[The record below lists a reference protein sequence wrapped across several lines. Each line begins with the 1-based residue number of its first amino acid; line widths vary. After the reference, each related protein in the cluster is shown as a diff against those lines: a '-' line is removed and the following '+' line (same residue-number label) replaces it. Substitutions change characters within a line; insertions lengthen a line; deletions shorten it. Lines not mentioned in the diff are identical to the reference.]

1 MNRFF
6 AAGRWTGFEGEGEDG
21 AAMMRCLAG
30 LNVPSGEAVLR
41 LERRTLR
48 RLESA
53 LTRARRLE
61 RGGMAEDEALS
72 RLVRDGRLAEN
83 CARRA
88 IREGGQRLPAWSGRP
103 RIEAALE
110 ALCAGGDAALS
121 LSRLMDAL
129 KALDAA
135 QPLTTSEL
143 WAVPDA
149 LRVALSRCL
158 ADVAL
163 SIAGRAERAAQGA
176 AWARRPT
183 AKGLRR
189 DVAFLTSAL
198 SRAESAGSPRARH
211 LLERALLR
219 LGLSAE
225 DAARQAQASAARDE
239 LRLSNLLDAR
249 RLLEDLRWRDCFE
262 RLSRVDG
269 ALRAPSAG
277 CYREMDEES
286 RGAVREE
293 VARIARRLE
302 LPEIAVAQCAAD
314 AAREGEGLQ
323 GDVCWWLRDDEG
335 RKALFER
342 LGRSEVRLP
351 RLVPDPR
358 GRRTVAALLM
368 LTALLWAALTRIA
381 GDIWLCLPCLF
392 AAWTAAS
399 AVIGRLYPLFFRP
412 ARLLKLELERVP
424 DDLRT
429 LVTLPVLLS
438 DINRVDE
445 ACDRL
450 EALGCLE
457 ADPNIEYLL
466 LGDFADAVGAEQTG
480 DAAVLARARERI
492 AGMNA
497 RAGREKYAFL
507 HRSRTLLK
515 PDGIWMGRDRK
526 RGALMDLNRLL
537 LGLPGAEHAF
547 SAENAACARLRGRF
561 ALVVTLDADTRV
573 LPDELRRMIGAMAHP
588 LNRPGEGR
596 GYAVL
601 QPRMEMLP
609 SACVNGFVALFA
621 GNGGLNAYP
630 VAASDLWQDVT
641 GCGIYAGKGIYDVAA
656 FYHRLEGALPEG
668 RILSHDLVEG
678 SIAGAGRL
686 NDVACFDG
694 YPGSLAAALRRQ
706 NRWMRGDWQL
716 LPLLLSR
723 GPLPNGARLDGAAR
737 YRMADNLVRSLRAPA
752 LLALLLAGAWTGNAG
767 ALLAALAV
775 VYLEPA
781 LQIGGGDALKWR
793 RATAE
798 LALLPAFAGCA
809 LDAACRTLWRLVV
822 SGRRLMEWVTAA
834 DAEKGSGDSTATRLP
849 GFVAALLLVP
859 GLFNPG
865 WALASAALMALFLVG
880 PGWIRD
886 MEHEPIGKPEIP
898 GGRDRSKFEALARET
913 WRFFEAVVP
922 PEGSGLPPDNWQLDP
937 PVGPARRTSPTNIA
951 LYMLGC
957 VSAMRLGFIGV
968 PEARARMAR
977 TVATLEGLEKWRG
990 NPYNW
995 YDIDALAP
1003 LRPRYVSSVDGGNLA
1018 AALLLC
1024 AAAPETGSA
1033 LARRMRALAEGMDL
1047 AALYDEDLELFA
1059 VGMDVESGRL
1069 SASHYDLL
1077 ASEARML
1084 SFVAMMLGQVP
1095 IRHWRRLGRACTA
1108 VAGGVVPLSWSG
1120 TMFEYLMPELF
1131 LRAPANT
1138 LLGEG
1143 VRAAVEAQRAQGR
1156 RAKRP
1161 WGISESGY
1169 CAFDAALNYQYRAFG
1184 LGELALE
1191 GNAVEDVI
1199 APYATA
1205 LAAMLAPRAA
1215 AENLRRMTALGWRG
1229 EWGLYEAA
1237 DCLRPDGE
1245 GRPSLVKSH
1254 MAHHQGMILCALCNV
1269 LTGDSLCADFMR
1281 LPEAR
1286 ALSLLLEERPCE
1298 SATPRGRDR
1307 LAAYPAPGRV
1317 ERRHAHRLD
1326 GNSAVPG
1333 TWLLHGDGAT
1343 ALWTS
1348 DGAVYYARFGVN
1360 ATRFSGDLQD
1370 RRDRACVHLRDEDR
1384 GAEAVLGGEGSRTAC
1399 EPGGVEAFA
1408 RLERVEAALRV
1419 CVSPEDGT
1427 LYRSVELRNAGDRV
1441 ARLSLTDAVP
1451 VALASDGDWQA
1462 HAIYQNLFVES
1473 ARLAGDGLLFRR
1485 RPRSPEEKC
1494 PVLVHAATPAP
1505 SEFETDYERLV
1516 GRTGDTGHPG
1526 GITGSLSGGTG
1537 DTLNPVSALRVRL
1550 TLAPGQRTRV
1560 TFALALLEE
1569 ERMAGAWLER
1579 SRNADRA
1586 ERAMRLA
1593 SMRARAMLGFLGLK
1607 DERHA
1612 LLQRMAAL
1620 LADGRLAAQA
1630 RGPRPGEPGTSPELL
1645 WPLGLSG
1652 DRPMLLVR
1660 ASGENLDAA
1669 REAVR
1674 AHAFFHAL
1682 GLEVDLMLVDD
1693 GEGGYAR
1700 PLRDAMEAMIA
1711 ASHLNRLRR
1720 VSGGAWLLDGGAL
1733 TEDQRR
1739 ALERSASAAFDAG
1752 GDFYAQLRRR
1762 LSALDAPRGMPIR
1775 PLDIGAST
1783 LRRGE
1788 RLCGN
1793 GFGGFLPEGGY
1804 AVDVA
1809 PDRLPPAP
1817 WCNILA
1823 NDAGGALLSER
1834 GGGFFWRGNSR
1845 SGRLTPYGNDALW
1858 EGWGITL
1865 WLLDEARGEALSLL
1879 PGVAT
1884 SMPFEVRYDAGSAR
1898 YAFET
1903 RRLAGAIRFAQAEAL
1918 PETRIEVR
1926 LENRNLRSG
1935 RFRLLACVNWLMG
1948 TDARDAVRLN
1958 AWHEAGACLVTGAMP
1973 GSGYLAFAEPGA
1985 QAGPGR
1991 AALLGGG
1998 DFPRPMGLAAA
2009 SGGEGWS
2016 LALPVRLSQGE
2027 EKTFH
2032 LALGWAGDAEAA
2044 LARAANLREEC
2055 RAAGKGGEKGSGGE
2069 TRTSGPKPLE
2079 ERLVIETPVAG
2090 LNRLANDFLLH
2101 QVRAS
2106 RVLGRAGL
2114 YQPGGAYGF
2123 RDQLQDMLALLQDE
2137 PERVRAHL
2145 LRCAARQFEDGDVLH
2160 WWHESFTGVRTRV
2173 SDDLLF
2179 LPWVTAAYVRRTGD
2193 AAVLEETVTYLEP
2206 VEIPEGR
2213 EDVYRE
2219 MRPGTAEDTLH
2230 GHCMRA
2236 LRRAARFGAHG
2247 LLLMGTGD
2255 WNDGMNRVGN
2265 LGRGESVWLTEFW
2278 IACAQAYREIAGDA
2292 GDRAWLSEV
2301 SQRLRPAVENF
2312 GWDGNWYLRAYAD
2325 DGEPLGSA
2333 ACAACRIDAISQA
2346 WAVLA
2351 GLDPWRCRRA
2361 MDAAWE
2367 LLADEEHGLIRLLT
2381 PPFDGAGLDPGY
2393 IAAYPPGVRENGG
2406 QYTHGAL
2413 WLLLALIR
2421 MGDGERA
2428 HRALRMLLPFNHSDT
2443 EEKALRYRV
2452 EPYVMAADVYDR
2464 PGKAGRGGW
2473 TWYTGSA
2480 AWLYL
2485 CLLELLGYERRE
2497 NRVRLNALLGDWPRA
2512 CVTVPFGKSRYR
2524 LVCDKEAARVTLD
2537 GKEVEGEFIELIDDG
2552 RIHEAVFPERKARRL
2567 R

>member
-6 AAGRWTGFEGEGEDG
+6 AAGKWNGIEGEGEDG
-21 AAMMRCLAG
+21 AALMRRLAG
-30 LNVPSGEAVLR
+30 LNAPSGEAVLR
-41 LERRTLR
+41 LERRALR

-53 LTRARRLE
+53 LEKARRLE
-61 RGGMAEDEALS
+61 RGGMAEDGALS

-83 CARRA
+83 CVRRA
-88 IREGGQRLPAWSGRP
+88 FREGGQRLTAWSGRP
-103 RIEAALE
+103 RVEAALE
-110 ALCAGGDAALS
+110 ALCAGGDRALTAS
-121 LSRLMDAL
+121 GLIAAL

-149 LRVALSRCL
+149 LRVVLSRGL
-158 ADVAL
+158 ADAAA
-163 SIAGRAERAAQGA
+163 SIAGRAERAARAA
-176 AWARRPT
+176 AWVHRPT
-183 AKGLRR
+183 AKGLRS
-189 DVAFLTSAL
+189 DAAFFASAL
-198 SRAESAGSPRARH
+198 GRAEAEGSPGARR
-211 LLERALLR
+211 LLEKALAR
-219 LGLSAE
+219 QGLTAE

-249 RLLEDLRWRDCFE
+249 RMLEDLRWQDCFE
-262 RLSRVDG
+262 RLSRVDS
-269 ALRAPSAG
+269 ALREPLAS

-286 RGAVREE
+286 RGIVREE

-314 AAREGEGLQ
+314 AAREGDGLR
-323 GDVCWWLRDDEG
+323 GDACWWLCDDEG
-335 RKALFER
+335 RRALLAR

-351 RLVPDPR
+351 RLVPDP
-358 GRRTVAALLM
+358 GGKRTVAARLV
-368 LTALLWAALTRIA
+368 LTALLWAGLSLVA
-381 GDIWLCLPCLF
+381 GNPWLNIPCLP

-399 AVIGRLYPLFFRP
+399 AIIGRLYPLFFRP

-466 LGDFADAVGAEQTG
+466 LGDFADAAGAEQPG

-507 HRSRTLLK
+507 HRGRTLLE

-573 LPDELRRMIGAMAHP
+573 LPDEVRRMIGTMVHP

-596 GYAVL
+596 GFAVL

-609 SACVNGFVALFA
+609 SACVNGFVELFA
-621 GNGGLNAYP
+621 GAGGLNTYP

-656 FYHRLEGALPEG
+656 FHRRLEGALPEG

-678 SIAGAGRL
+678 AIAGAGRL
-686 NDVACFDG
+686 NDVVCFDG
-694 YPGSLAAALRRQ
+694 YPGTLAAMLRRQ
-706 NRWMRGDWQL
+706 HRWMRGDWQL

-723 GPLPNGARLDGAAR
+723 GPLPNGARLGGAAR

-775 VYLEPA
+775 LYLEPA
-781 LQIGGGDALKWR
+781 LRIGDRDALKWR

-798 LALLPAFAGCA
+798 LAMLPAFAGCA
-809 LDAACRTLWRLVV
+809 LDAVCRTLWRLRV
-822 SGRRLMEWVTAA
+822 SGRRLLEWVTAA
-834 DAEKGSGDSTATRLP
+834 DAEKGSGDGRLTSLP
-849 GFVAALLLVP
+849 GFVAALLFVP

-880 PGWIRD
+880 PGWVRD
-886 MEHEPIGKPEIP
+886 MENAPIGERKAL
-898 GGRDRSKFEALARET
+898 GGRERAAFEALARET

-922 PEGSGLPPDNWQLDP
+922 PEGTGLPPDNWQLDP

-957 VSAMRLGFIGV
+957 VSAARLGFIGV
-968 PEARARMAR
+968 PEARARLAR
-977 TVATLEGLEKWRG
+977 TVETLEALEKWRG

-1024 AAAPETGSA
+1024 ASAPETGSA
-1033 LARRMRALAEGMDL
+1033 LAVRMRALAEGMDL
-1047 AALYDEDLELFA
+1047 AALYDAELELFA
-1059 VGMDVESGRL
+1059 ISMDVDAGRL

-1084 SFVAMMLGQVP
+1084 SFAAMMLGQVP
-1095 IRHWRRLGRACTA
+1095 IRHWRRLGRACA
-1108 VAGGVVPLSWSG
+1108 EVAGGVVPLSWSG
-1120 TMFEYLMPELF
+1120 TMFEYLMPEIF

-1156 RAKRP
+1156 RVRRP
-1161 WGISESGY
+1161 WGVSESGY

-1191 GNAVEDVI
+1191 GNAVEGVV

-1205 LAAMLAPRAA
+1205 LAAMLAPRVA

-1237 DCLRPDGE
+1237 DYLRPDGE

-1298 SATPRGRDR
+1298 DAAPRGRDR
-1307 LAAYPAPGRV
+1307 LAAFPAPRRV

-1326 GNSAVPG
+1326 GDSAVPG

-1348 DGAVYYARFGVN
+1348 DGAVHYARFGVS
-1360 ATRFSGDLQD
+1360 ATRFAGDLQD
-1370 RRDRACVHLRDEDR
+1370 RSDRACIHLRDDGR
-1384 GAEAVLGGEGSRTAC
+1384 GVEAVLGGEGSRTAC
-1399 EPGGVEAFA
+1399 EPGGVESLT
-1408 RLERVEAALRV
+1408 RLGRVEAALRV

-1427 LYRSVELRNAGDRV
+1427 LYRSVELRNSGDCAV
-1441 ARLSLTDAVP
+1441 RLSLTDAVP
-1451 VALASDGDWQA
+1451 VALASDGDWRA

-1473 ARLAGDGLLFRR
+1473 MRLAEGGLLFRR
-1485 RPRSPEEKC
+1485 RLRDPEEKC
-1494 PVLVHAATPAP
+1494 PVLVHMATPAP
-1505 SEFETDYERLV
+1505 SEFETDYGALV
-1516 GRTGDTGHPG
+1516 GRTGDAGCPG
-1526 GITGSLSGGTG
+1526 GIAEALTGGIG
-1537 DTLNPVSALRVRL
+1537 DTLNPVSALRVRV
-1550 TLAPGQRTRV
+1550 TLDPGQRVRV

-1569 ERMAGAWLER
+1569 ASEAGAWLER
-1579 SRNADRA
+1579 SRSADRA
-1586 ERAMRLA
+1586 ERAARLA
-1593 SMRARAMLGFLGLK
+1593 SMQARAMLGFLGMK
-1607 DERHA
+1607 DEGHA

-1620 LADGRLAAQA
+1620 LVDGRLAAQA
-1630 RGPRPGEPGTSPELL
+1630 RGPRPGEAEVPPELL

-1652 DRPMLLVR
+1652 DRPLLLVR
-1660 ASGENLDAA
+1660 ASGEDLDAA
-1669 REAVR
+1669 REAIR

-1682 GLEVDLMLVDD
+1682 GLEVDLVLLDD

-1720 VSGGAWLLDGGAL
+1720 VPGGVWLLDGGAL

-1739 ALERSASAAFDAG
+1739 ALERSAYATFDAG

-1762 LSALDAPRGMPIR
+1762 LSALDAPRGAFLRTI
-1775 PLDIGAST
+1775 DTGAST

-1788 RLCGN
+1788 RLGWN
-1793 GFGGFLPEGGY
+1793 GFGGFLPAGGY

-1817 WCNILA
+1817 WCNLLV

-1834 GGGFFWRGNSR
+1834 GGGFFWSGNSR
-1845 SGRLTPYGNDALW
+1845 SGRLTPYGNDALR
-1858 EGWGITL
+1858 EGWGIGL
-1865 WLLDEARGEALSLL
+1865 WLLDEARSEALSLL
-1879 PGVAT
+1879 PGVAPV
-1884 SMPFEVRYDAGSAR
+1884 MPFEVRYDARSAS

-1903 RRLAGAIRFAQAEAL
+1903 RRLAGEVRFAQAEVL
-1918 PETRIEVR
+1918 PETRIAVR
-1926 LENRNLRSG
+1926 LENRNLRSE

-1958 AWHEAGACLVTGAMP
+1958 AWHEAGACLSTGAMP
-1973 GSGYLAFAEPGA
+1973 GAGYFAFAEPGA

-1991 AALLGGG
+1991 LALLGGG
-1998 DFPRPMGLAAA
+1998 DFPRPMGLTAA
-2009 SGGEGWS
+2009 SRGEGWS
-2016 LALPVRLSQGE
+2016 LALPLRLGQGE
-2027 EKTFH
+2027 EKTLH

-2044 LARAANLREEC
+2044 LARAANLREDG
-2055 RAAGKGGEKGSGGE
+2055 RASGERDGKGGGNSG
-2069 TRTSGPKPLE
+2069 TRRQNLQE
-2079 ERLVIETPVAG
+2079 ERLTIETPDAA
-2090 LNRLANDFLLH
+2090 LNHLFNDFLLH

-2106 RVLGRAGL
+2106 RVQGRAGL

-2137 PERVRAHL
+2137 PGRVRTHL
-2145 LRCAARQFEDGDVLH
+2145 LRCAARQFEEGDVLH
-2160 WWHESFTGVRTRV
+2160 WWHEPFTGVRTRV

-2193 AAVLEETVTYLEP
+2193 AAVLEEAIPYLEP

-2213 EDVYRE
+2213 VDVYGP
-2219 MRPGTAEDTLH
+2219 MRPGAAVDTLH

-2236 LRRAARFGAHG
+2236 LRRAARFGCHG

-2255 WNDGMNRVGN
+2255 WNDGMNRVGS
-2265 LGRGESVWLTEFW
+2265 LGRGESVWLSEFW
-2278 IACAQAYREIAGDA
+2278 IACADAYREVAGDA
-2292 GDRAWLSEV
+2292 GERTWLSEV
-2301 SQRLRPAVENF
+2301 SQRLRIAAENF

-2325 DGEPLGSA
+2325 DGAPLGSA

-2367 LLADEEHGLIRLLT
+2367 LLVDEESGLIRLLT

-2413 WLLLALIR
+2413 WLLLAMIR

-2428 HRALRMLLPFNHSDT
+2428 HRALRMLLPFNHADAP
-2443 EEKALRYRV
+2443 EKVLRYRV
-2452 EPYVMAADVYDR
+2452 EPYVMAADVYDG
-2464 PGKAGRGGW
+2464 PKVPGRGGW

-2480 AWLYL
+2480 AWMYV
-2485 CLLELLGYERRE
+2485 CLLGLLGYERRE
-2497 NRVRLNALLGDWPRA
+2497 NRVRLSALLGDWPRA
-2512 CVTVPFGKSRYR
+2512 CVTVPFGRSRYR
-2524 LVCDKEAARVTLD
+2524 LVCDKKAARVTLD
-2537 GKEVEGEFIELIDDG
+2537 GKEVEGDFIGMIDDG
-2552 RIHEAVFPERKARRL
+2552 KTHEAVFPERKPNRL